1 MGYQDGSRQKLRSC
15 VWMCYAEK
23 TEGFFETR
31 VYMGNLN
38 NKVFSNA
45 LCGLNLLF
53 RYMTK
58 CWRIEMCVLW
68 KLFIADF
75 LMIMIDTNN
84 CYLDDSGLTSH

>member
-53 RYMTK
+53 RYDEMLKNRDVCFVKTFY
-58 CWRIEMCVLW
+58 CWFPYDYDR
-68 KLFIADF
+68 
-75 LMIMIDTNN
+75 
-84 CYLDDSGLTSH
+84 Y